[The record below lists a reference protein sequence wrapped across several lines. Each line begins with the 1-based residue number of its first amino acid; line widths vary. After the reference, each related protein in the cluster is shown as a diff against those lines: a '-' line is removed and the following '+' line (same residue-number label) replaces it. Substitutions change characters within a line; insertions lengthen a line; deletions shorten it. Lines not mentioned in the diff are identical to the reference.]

1 MLDFDLHLKFA
12 TILFNYKHIL
22 ITNYLGCPRIIAN
35 LSLDEFEELLIKI
48 KLETQLKYS

>member
-22 ITNYLGCPRIIAN
+22 ITNYLGCPRIIDVIPGIQYRRNVACGVPM
-35 LSLDEFEELLIKI
+35 F
-48 KLETQLKYS
+48 